1 MEDFS
6 FHVLFLI
13 VWHSFLN
20 YQYGVFYLVN
30 ILCKFKALCQETE
43 WQRECHLEVLE
54 IQNRNTHTMFSH
66 TLSVSNVS

>member
-13 VWHSFLN
+13 VWYSFLN
-20 YQYGVFYLVN
+20 YQYGVSYLVN

-43 WQRECHLEVLE
+43 WQENAIWKC
-54 IQNRNTHTMFSH
+54 
-66 TLSVSNVS
+66 

>member
-13 VWHSFLN
+13 VWYSFLN

-43 WQRECHLEVLE
+43 WQENAIWKC
-54 IQNRNTHTMFSH
+54 
-66 TLSVSNVS
+66 